1 MAFDISSVLKGA
13 AAKTAQEQI
22 VYLQL
27 DDLVPD
33 PNNFYTLE
41 GIEDLADN
49 IATIGLQQPIRVRP
63 GAGGRYIVV
72 SGHRRRAACMKIRD
86 GNDDSSHMFDAGVPC
101 IIDDDACSDSMR
113 QLRLIYANSSTRV
126 MTPAEIAKQAEQVEM
141 LLYKLKEEEDVKFPG
156 RMRDHVAKA
165 CNVSKT
171 KLARLHAIRNNLV
184 PELMPEFE
192 AGRLNES
199 VAYRISQEKPGVQKQ
214 LAERT
219 GPSIRDY
226 DINRVETAIETVKN
240 PRPTQP
246 VQFDGKGHI
255 EWDAGEYLEK
265 LHQEDDEY
273 YRMLKDAA
281 VELIRRM
288 PGFQSRREGIEQL
301 KNRHGKS
308 HHGWSTE
315 VGFADASPKGLTLEN
330 YKTRQKIL
338 RTWTEVYDLLSVYV
352 LNRAEKFLTP
362 QVSKPDTATPA
373 WNRDPEPPKEGRY
386 LCLVDMN
393 TTALHE
399 QRCDWRGG
407 MWHAFGMP
415 LQDLFTVVA
424 WWPLPEE
431 APHPEWWSGMDD
443 DEEEEGDE

>member
-184 PELMPEFE
+184 PELMPEFD

-246 VQFDGKGHI
+246 VQFDGKGKMV
-255 EWDAGEYLEK
+255 WDADAYLEER
-265 LHQEDDEY
+265 HQEDDEY
-273 YRMLKDAA
+273 YRMLKHEA
-281 VELIRRM
+281 VNLLRRM
-288 PGFQSRREGIEQL
+288 PGFRSRREGIEQL

-308 HHGWSTE
+308 YRGWSTD

-330 YKTRQKIL
+330 WKTRPNKKIM
-338 RTWTEVYDLLSVYV
+338 RSWTEVYDLLSVYV
-352 LNRAEKFLTP
+352 LNRAEKYLTP
-362 QVSKPDTATPA
+362 QVSKPDTVASSWLTGEPTAYGDYAVRAGVGPEESPKSCRYRFLRWNGSAWVTIENGTPV
-373 WNRDPEPPKEGRY
+373 RD
-386 LCLVDMN
+386 
-393 TTALHE
+393 
-399 QRCDWRGG
+399 
-407 MWHAFGMP
+407 
-415 LQDLFTVVA
+415 TVYR
-424 WWPLPEE
+424 WYKLPEV
-431 APHPEWWSGMDD
+431 
-443 DEEEEGDE
+443 